1 MTTGGASLSRAGP
14 IDSSTIDP
22 TDLLKTLSLTEQ
34 RYLAGPL
41 VQPRLNGWDF
51 PDRLRAIVPAARI
64 VQILRGSTDEVERDL
79 ASEEEA
85 LGYLSC
91 ASLDAPFDHDWAEI
105 MFYLCQQVLPRWR
118 FIEGEAVHA
127 VLGYARPIV
136 LNSTQTEDLRR
147 LRRWLRQTIERGAK
161 AKGAQKR
168 SKSTTE

>member
-1 MTTGGASLSRAGP
+1 MSKGGSSPSQASL
-14 IDSSTIDP
+14 IDSTTVNP
-22 TDLLKTLSLTEQ
+22 TDEHSVLSLTEQ

-41 VQPRLNGWDF
+41 IQPRLNGWDF

-64 VQILRGSTDEVERDL
+64 LQVLRGQTEAVERDL

-118 FIEGEAVHA
+118 FIEGEAIHA
-127 VLGYARPIV
+127 VLGYARPIA

-161 AKGAQKR
+161 AKGVR
-168 SKSTTE
+168 NHSKPTSK

>member
-1 MTTGGASLSRAGP
+1 MTTGGASP
-14 IDSSTIDP
+14 PSTEPLEP
-22 TDLLKTLSLTEQ
+22 TDPLKALSLTEQ

-41 VQPRLNGWDF
+41 IQPRLNGWDF

-64 VQILRGSTDEVERDL
+64 LQVLRGQTEAVERDL

-118 FIEGEAVHA
+118 FIDGEAVHA
-127 VLGYARPIV
+127 VLGYARPIA

-147 LRRWLRQTIERGAK
+147 LRRWLRQTSERGAK
-161 AKGAQKR
+161 AKGAPKR